1 MSFFGFLRKWLLLDW
16 LLGDDDDNKVPDAS
30 APSAHECGSD
40 VEDAHCARIQSLES
54 RIAELEKQQDRCDVL
69 SDRYD
74 DLQDKIDDLQD
85 EIDDLQDELDDMDD
99 DL

>member
-16 LLGDDDDNKVPDAS
+16 LLGDDDDNKSPASS
-30 APSAHECGSD
+30 APSAPECGSD
-40 VEDAHCARIQSLES
+40 VEDAHCVRIQSLES

-74 DLQDKIDDLQD
+74 DLQDEIDELQD